1 VSERVEAFSFRATQ
15 PQRLDHFL
23 VECMPEHSRARLQK
37 LIKGGMVFVK
47 GEPVRKTGYQLEGQA
62 MVEVHIPPV
71 ESTELEP
78 EEIPLEII
86 FENDDVVVVNKGA
99 GMVVHPSAG
108 HSHGTL
114 AHAILAHAPDI
125 EGIGGELRPGIVH
138 RLDKDTSGLL
148 VVAKNDRSMRYLQK
162 QFRHRQ
168 VEKVYLALVDGTPP
182 TPEGRVEAPIG
193 RDSANR
199 KKMAVVPEGKGR
211 EAVSEYHLLERFPK
225 HSYLEVH
232 PVSGRTH
239 QIRVHMAFLG
249 CPVAGDRIYGRR
261 KPSLPLK
268 RHFLH
273 AARLTIRLPGAT
285 RPRRFEAPLPEEL
298 AVVLEDLRA
307 ASSR

>member
-1 VSERVEAFSFRATQ
+1 MSERVETFLFRATQ

-37 LIKGGMVFVK
+37 LIKGGLVTVD
-47 GEPVRKTGYQLEGQA
+47 GEPVRKTGYQLESQTA
-62 MVEVHIPPV
+62 VEVHILPV
-71 ESTELEP
+71 EPTELEP
-78 EEIPLEII
+78 EAIPLEII
-86 FENDDVVVVNKGA
+86 FENDDLVVINKAA

-108 HSHGTL
+108 HSRGTL
-114 AHAILAHAPDI
+114 AHAVLAHAPDI

-162 QFRHRQ
+162 QFRDRQ
-168 VEKVYLALVDGTPP
+168 VEKAYLALVDGAPP

-193 RDSANR
+193 RDSVNR
-199 KKMAVVPEGKGR
+199 KRMTIVPEGKGR
-211 EAVSEYHLLERFPK
+211 EAVSEYHLIERFPK

-232 PVSGRTH
+232 PISGRTH

-249 CPVAGDRIYGRR
+249 CPVVGDRVYGRR
-261 KPSLPLK
+261 VPSLPLK

-273 AARLTIRLPGAT
+273 AARLTIRLPGAA

-298 AVVLEDLRA
+298 ATVLEDLRGV
-307 ASSR
+307 SPS